1 MGNEKCPLL
10 ESLLSNFRQSITSF
24 FLHFGISGKRL
35 HDRATIVASVSGLTA
50 IVNSMAAHPNVAG
63 VQEEAC
69 HALEEL
75 TDCSAEANL
84 PELPRFQTEPLLEA
98 AKKKFPN
105 ECAVSATRI
114 LVRLSS

>member
-50 IVNSMAAHPNVAG
+50 IVNFMAAHPNAAG
-63 VQEEAC
+63 VQ
-69 HALEEL
+69 LKKRTML
-75 TDCSAEANL
+75 WKNGRIGRQRL
-84 PELPRFQTEPLLEA
+84 IGQT
-98 AKKKFPN
+98 
-105 ECAVSATRI
+105 ATI
-114 LVRLSS
+114 